1 MTNSYAPPTQ
11 QQVTGSSIV
20 DLGAI
25 IAQMNAQAQLAAQ
38 EQAGY
43 YQPSTLGNMSG
54 AQPTL
59 ARDQFA
65 AAQADAQ
72 RQYQLDL
79 QRYGLQVAQFNYDQ
93 RFGEAQQ
100 KLAGLNLLAGLKGP
114 EDYLKYN
121 YMMSNLSAPP
131 GQAADPFKFTQ
142 GMNQQYTSPPPQAPN
157 TGTTPPAN
165 PFANQANTGQQGS
178 GYTPSQQAQGQTQPP
193 QGMQQSNAITGNQ
206 PADQALLQAP
216 ANANGPGWTGADPAT
231 LAEFNRISGNMNQT
245 YNNAVAQNPNFQLF
259 AGGGMSGGGAAIV
272 GDSVSG
278 RPTGHEEAVFSQGPF
293 QVLNHQQT
301 QNAGLL
307 GEGGG
312 FGRPQQ
318 GGASIPQGEQPQ
330 SHWGQGMWG
339 QGAGGQMAHPQQGGG
354 GGQWLSGMMQQFQ
367 SDPRYAAIWPQ
378 LQAMMSH
385 WPGWGGQ
392 QGQQIP
398 HAATGGSFPAQA
410 SGDNGFMSFTTHSP
424 QDTQNAPFLQ
434 QTQGN
439 MPNPAFQQRGDPLG
453 PMGKSPFSMNNYQQL
468 LPSAQA
474 MLQGYIETP
483 TGMGGLGGNF
493 ADELER
499 ARRAQVSGQSL
510 GAAAYQK

>member
-1 MTNSYAPPTQ
+1 MVNSYAPPTQ

-20 DLGAI
+20 NLGAI

-38 EQAGY
+38 DQAGY

-59 ARDQFA
+59 ARDQFT

-93 RFGEAQQ
+93 RLGESQQ
-100 KLAGLNLLAGLKGP
+100 RLQGLQLLAGLKGP

-121 YMMSNLSAPP
+121 YMMSNMAAPP

-142 GMNQQYTSPPPQAPN
+142 GMNQQYTSPPPQAP
-157 TGTTPPAN
+157 TTTAPAN
-165 PFANQANTGQQGS
+165 PFASSANSASNS
-178 GYTPSQQAQGQTQPP
+178 GAGGGASASSGPVNAMPP
-193 QGMQQSNAITGNQ
+193 APKQSNAITGNQ

-216 ANANGPGWTGADPAT
+216 ANADGPGWTGADPAT

-272 GDSVSG
+272 GDSMSG

-301 QNAGLL
+301 QQSGLL

-312 FGRPQQ
+312 FRPQ

-330 SHWGQGMWG
+330 SPW
-339 QGAGGQMAHPQQGGG
+339 GAGGQWMG
-354 GGQWLSGMMQQFQ
+354 GMMQHMQ
-367 SDPRYAAIWPQ
+367 SDPRYAAMWPQ
-378 LQAMMSH
+378 MQQMMSR
-385 WPGWGGQ
+385 WPGW
-392 QGQQIP
+392 QQIP
-398 HAATGGSFPAQA
+398 HAATGGTFPAA
-410 SGDNGFMSFTTHSP
+410 TGDNGFMSFTTHSP

-434 QTQGN
+434 QTAGN
-439 MPNPAFQQRGDPLG
+439 MANPAFQQRGEPLG
-453 PMGKSPFSMNNYQQL
+453 PFGAAPFSMNNYQQL

-510 GAAAYQK
+510 GSAQYQK